1 VCPAASLWEKIFPSS
16 FLKVSCPPRRVGKD
30 KGGDGGAATSAELG
44 SMATTDLTSIQS
56 SFLLEKSLHH
66 DVAPGLSCS
75 LPLATYKS
83 AILRERGASR
93 ATFEPLSPRFPKP
106 LGARSSVSCECYRRK
121 NSELRASWSRSS
133 TSSGSKCF
141 VTLSRR

>member
-1 VCPAASLWEKIFPSS
+1 
-16 FLKVSCPPRRVGKD
+16 
-30 KGGDGGAATSAELG
+30 
-44 SMATTDLTSIQS
+44 MATTDLTSIPS
-56 SFLLEKSLHH
+56 SFLLEKSLLH

-83 AILRERGASR
+83 AILRERERERGASR